1 MTETA
6 TPTPEEVRS
15 RRERGRSW
23 FGYLAD
29 DNVDHVVERI
39 SNLLTGRRYTFVA
52 YNVEHAA
59 FAHPEVRTGQ
69 RLSPRGHTDGRAIHK
84 HRIGDPLGWAGEADE
99 DRHWTSAG
107 LSVADTYG
115 SWGLHSSHATEA
127 EAADDWGTE
136 KNHPRRHRC
145 TYLHIEGGR
154 TDDPRD
160 VGRSDRIEVRHFNYM
175 NPPQMLVWVIAI
187 EPDEVEER

>member
-15 RRERGRSW
+15 RRERGRTW
-23 FGYLAD
+23 YGYLAD
-29 DNVDHVVERI
+29 DTVDHIVERI
-39 SNLLTGRRYTFVA
+39 ENLLTGRRYTFVA
-52 YNVEHAA
+52 YNVEQVR

-69 RLSPRGHTDGRAIHK
+69 RLTPRGHDDGKAIHK
-84 HRIGDPLGWAGEADE
+84 HKIGDPLGYAGAEE
-99 DRHWTSAG
+99 GKTWESAG

-127 EAADDWGTE
+127 DARADAEDEA
-136 KNHPRRHRC
+136 KRHRT
-145 TYLHIEGGR
+145 TYVLIEGGR

-160 VGRSDRIEVRHFNYM
+160 VGRRDRIEVRHFNYM
-175 NPPQMLVWVIAI
+175 NPPEMLVWVIAV
-187 EPDEVEER
+187 EPSVGEQE